1 MESLA
6 SLSLN
11 AAIEW
16 YETDLSEDIKE
27 FKAKKDIKNQQCA
40 QAEFAKMKE
49 NIREQTYKDVLDE
62 DKRRVMSSNESAENR
77 RIIRANTDNIIQ
89 YYIVLEFAYW
99 FIQLEK
105 FLWVTNMPGVDAYY
119 VRGQD

>member
-1 MESLA
+1 MMESLA

-49 NIREQTYKDVLDE
+49 VLLIVIVFALMMMPAIMREQSVKHEPCRTLD
-62 DKRRVMSSNESAENR
+62 A
-77 RIIRANTDNIIQ
+77 
-89 YYIVLEFAYW
+89 F
-99 FIQLEK
+99 
-105 FLWVTNMPGVDAYY
+105 
-119 VRGQD
+119 